1 MLTKEEREA
10 IAERLRERK
19 YIDSDGLY
27 KSIVGKDMPQDTPA
41 SEDDRVIL
49 DHLIELCDTSNMIE
63 LPLDKDG
70 EVIHIGDVVYDS
82 SGMEWEVNDIRL
94 SGNGFSVA
102 ISSDCDY
109 DTSQPEGLTHKQPA
123 TIELLVSE
131 LKKIARSYCV
141 TYIDSEKLY
150 NIAYQLEKLGDSDD

>member
-10 IAERLRERK
+10 IAERLKERK

-49 DHLIELCDTSNMIE
+49 DRLIDLCDTSNMVE

-70 EVIHIGDVVYDS
+70 EVIHIGDVVYDDF
-82 SGMEWEVNDIRL
+82 GMERE
-94 SGNGFSVA
+94 
-102 ISSDCDY
+102 
-109 DTSQPEGLTHKQPA
+109 
-123 TIELLVSE
+123 VSE
-131 LKKIARSYCV
+131 FRFPFDGACIYARTDGNYFTYRPKDLIHKRLVTIASINEQLRHVLDKDHMS
-141 TYIDSEKLY
+141 SWSMAKLFD
-150 NIAYQLEKLGDSDD
+150 IADQLESLGDSDD